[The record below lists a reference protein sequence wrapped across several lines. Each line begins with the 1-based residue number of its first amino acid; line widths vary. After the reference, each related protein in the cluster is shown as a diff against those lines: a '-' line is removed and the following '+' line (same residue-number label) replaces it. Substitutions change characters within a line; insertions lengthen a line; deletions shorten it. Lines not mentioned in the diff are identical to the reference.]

1 MPTPHAN
8 HNSHTSPYLSPPPYP
23 HPPSSCSHLKVLL
36 QDDTRTQGM
45 VLEHDGIYLDYSR
58 QNATLDTIK
67 LLLRLAEAADLKT
80 KIAAMF
86 EGQHI
91 NTTEDRAVLHVALR
105 AARDTVIQDLGNNTV
120 PAVWDVLDKIKAF
133 SDRVRSGELKGA
145 TGKPLTNVVAIGIG
159 GSYLGPEFV
168 NTALS
173 TDAASMKL
181 AAGRNLI
188 FLANVDPVDAVHAL
202 HSLDPETTLVVIVSK
217 TFTTAE
223 TMLNA
228 RTVKS
233 WIVGKLGGE
242 HVVAKHMV
250 AVSTNLKAVEEFG
263 IDPSNTFGF
272 WDWVGGRFSV
282 SSAVGILPL
291 SLQYGFDTVM
301 QFLEGMRDIDDH
313 FKNIPLAENFPV
325 ILGLLNVWN
334 ATFLGHPT
342 CAILP
347 YQQALAKFA
356 PHIQQV
362 SMESNGKRVA
372 LDGTELPFPTG
383 EINFGEPGTNG
394 QHSFYQLIHQ
404 GRVIPCE
411 FIGVCQSQQ
420 DIRLAGD
427 DVSSHEELMANFFA
441 QPDALAMG
449 KGAEEL
455 NAEGVPAHLVAHK
468 TFSGNRPSLSL
479 LLPELTP
486 YRLGQLLAMYEH
498 RVAVSG
504 FIWGINS
511 FDQWGVELGKV
522 LAKKVRNKIAD
533 ARAGKRK
540 MGESDGFN
548 TSTMRLLNK
557 FLKVDGTV
565 GNDAS
570 DTLPPGLK

>member
-1 MPTPHAN
+1 MI
-8 HNSHTSPYLSPPPYP
+8 
-23 HPPSSCSHLKVLL
+23 LKHG
-36 QDDTRTQGM
+36 D
-45 VLEHDGIYLDYSR
+45 IYLDYSR
-58 QNATLDTIK
+58 QNATLETME
-67 LLLRLAEAADLKT
+67 LLLRLAEGADLKT

-86 EGQHI
+86 GGEHI
-91 NTTEDRAVLHVALR
+91 NSTEDRAVLHVALR
-105 AARDTVIQDLGNNTV
+105 AARDTVIKDLGNNVV

-133 SDRVRSGELKGA
+133 SDRVRFGELKGA
-145 TGKPLTNVVAIGIG
+145 TGKALTNVVAIGIG

-173 TDAASMKL
+173 TDAASMKH
-181 AAGRNLI
+181 AAGRTLA

-233 WIVGKLGGE
+233 WIVSKLGGE
-242 HVVAKHMV
+242 HAVAKHMV
-250 AVSTNLKAVEEFG
+250 AVSSNLKAVEEFG
-263 IDPSNTFGF
+263 IDPNNTFGF

-282 SSAVGILPL
+282 SSAVGVLPL
-291 SLQYGFDTVM
+291 SLQYGFDTVL

-313 FKNIPLAENFPV
+313 FKNVPLAENIPV
-325 ILGLLNVWN
+325 ILGMLNVWN
-334 ATFLGHPT
+334 ATFLGHST

-372 LDGTELPFPTG
+372 LDGTEVSFPTG

-411 FIGVCQSQQ
+411 FIGVCCSQQ

-449 KGAEEL
+449 KGADDLE
-455 NAEGVPAHLVAHK
+455 AEGVPDHLIAHK
-468 TFSGNRPSLSL
+468 TFPGNRPSLSL
-479 LLPELTP
+479 LLPDLTP
-486 YRLGQLLAMYEH
+486 FRLGQLLAMYEH

-504 FIWGINS
+504 FVWGINS

-540 MGESDGFN
+540 MREIDGFN
-548 TSTMRLLNK
+548 GSTMRLLNV

-565 GNDAS
+565 GNDES